1 MRLWHVVILHTFLCF
16 YILKRGGDDGF
27 FHHSYALFACFW
39 FFKNKKGG
47 RMIMDEPLTTAT
59 VDDMGRILISSKLR
73 KQAGLKAGDK
83 VLVRYQESDN
93 SIVIMLLKEDEK

>member
-1 MRLWHVVILHTFLCF
+1 
-16 YILKRGGDDGF
+16 
-27 FHHSYALFACFW
+27 
-39 FFKNKKGG
+39 
-47 RMIMDEPLTTAT
+47 MDEPLTTAT